1 MRPGET
7 NGRRATGAEGE
18 GVAASAQGQAGGTSK
33 ERGVTL
39 LQAEALT
46 VEGARIGRPG
56 AEVGQLGKR
65 SKLGGRP
72 WRIAGSE
79 PARPEPSCESPRGAL
94 GGGAP
99 ASGEAEREEMPRLQV
114 TRRRALAFA
123 AFVAAA
129 LAFLYVVLPQ
139 VGGVRHTW
147 DKLGEGD
154 ARWIAVALVVE
165 VVSMASYIA
174 IFQGVHVPPGS
185 PIGLRHSYQ
194 ITMAGLAATRL
205 FAAGGAGG
213 VAVTAWALRRSG
225 MEGKEVAQRMIAFL
239 VLLYGVYMAA
249 LVVCGVGLYTGL
261 FPGAHPFAI
270 TIVPAIVGAVG
281 IAVCLAVALVPED
294 LERRLEWL
302 SARRPRSARW
312 LRRLASGPA
321 SIAGGVRFA
330 VAKLRKPDLA
340 MVGVVTWWAFNIGV
354 LYASFRAFG
363 QAPPVAVL
371 VQAYFVGMLANL
383 LPLPGG
389 IGVVEGGM
397 IGAFVAFGVS
407 PSLAVPAVLVYR
419 LIAFWL
425 PSVPGAIAYVQLRRT
440 VSRWGVGAVR
450 RSDR

>member
-1 MRPGET
+1 M
-7 NGRRATGAEGE
+7 A
-18 GVAASAQGQAGGTSK
+18 
-33 ERGVTL
+33 L
-39 LQAEALT
+39 LQAEALA
-46 VEGARIGRPG
+46 VEDARIGRSG
-56 AEVGQLGKR
+56 AAIGQRAKR
-65 SKLGGRP
+65 AENGGRGDRSETGRQP
-72 WRIAGSE
+72 WRPTSSE
-79 PARPEPSCESPRGAL
+79 PAYPEPSRLELL
-94 GGGAP
+94 GGTTAGA
-99 ASGEAEREEMPRLQV
+99 AEREEMPRLQV
-114 TRRRALAFA
+114 TRRRVWAFA

-147 DKLGEGD
+147 DRLGEGD
-154 ARWIAVALVVE
+154 ARWIAVALIVE

-249 LVVCGVGLYTGL
+249 LVVCGVGLYTGV
-261 FPGAHPFAI
+261 FPGEHPFAI
-270 TIVPAIVGAVG
+270 TIVPAIVGTIG
-281 IAVCLAVALVPED
+281 IAVCLAVAFVPED
-294 LERRLEWL
+294 LERRLERL
-302 SARRPRSARW
+302 GVRRPRGARW

-321 SIAGGVRFA
+321 SISGGVRFA
-330 VAKLRKPDLA
+330 VQKLRNPDLA
-340 MVGVVTWWAFNIGV
+340 MVGVVTWWAFNIAV

-363 QAPPVAVL
+363 EAPPVAVL

-419 LIAFWL
+419 LFAFWL
-425 PSVPGAIAYVQLRRT
+425 PSVPGAIAYFQLRRT
-440 VSRWGVGAVR
+440 VSRWEDRVGEETATAG
-450 RSDR
+450 